1 LRLLPLVL
9 MEAVAFFLVIGET
22 YLFFIVIVP
31 LGSIPHNL
39 TDYTA
44 EVLFKL
50 ALTFGLGILWFL
62 VMLAMTRF
70 YIRSK
75 VGRQTPSA
83 SS

>member
-1 LRLLPLVL
+1 LRLTPLVL
-9 MEAVAFFLVIGET
+9 METVAFFLVIAET

-31 LGSIPHNL
+31 LGSIPHNP

-44 EVLFKL
+44 LVLLKL
-50 ALTFGLGILWFL
+50 GLTFGLGALWFL

-70 YIRSK
+70 YVRSK
-75 VGRQTPSA
+75 LGPRTPSA